1 MNYIGQQAMW
11 LPYNAFKRI
20 ADTLQV
26 TCKPHATVTKRVVI
40 WSASYSASHFVRKDH
55 MTHISNLR
63 QRSTSTALIFLHLP
77 SSVPPF
83 HAQAWRTAQATQMA
97 FLLKHAQGRMSTW
110 TLWLGIWSSAML
122 LTNVWAV
129 LDPQS
134 SWGRLETL
142 EVYQTWTTVMR
153 WANKEMDRRFHVVVC
168 VLT

>member
-1 MNYIGQQAMW
+1 MW

-83 HAQAWRTAQATQMA
+83 HAQAWRTAQATRTA
-97 FLLKHAQGRMSTW
+97 FLLKHAKGRMSTC
-110 TLWLGIWSSAML
+110 TLTRVRHSRCSGQFKPKFASTETADIW
-122 LTNVWAV
+122 
-129 LDPQS
+129 DPS
-134 SWGRLETL
+134 KAHFLK
-142 EVYQTWTTVMR
+142 V
-153 WANKEMDRRFHVVVC
+153 
-168 VLT
+168 